1 VRRSTIDIL
10 KNFNEHERSIPWE
23 DAPKGELVFGK
34 YQKLDELFVVD
45 FDKFVSWMK
54 KEYGWKAGQCII
66 HDFNM
71 RTHQGKDHPR
81 GIAVD
86 FHFYDISLFHQVM
99 SCIEWGYRK
108 VFFYPDWENPG
119 IHVSYRY
126 DGEGVLLGFGRYEE
140 EEGEIVQRIY
150 TNTHQP
156 QIVRE
161 VLLDVA

>member
-1 VRRSTIDIL
+1 MRVEIIEIL
-10 KNFNEHERSIPWE
+10 KNFTRDERSIPWG
-23 DAPKGELVFGK
+23 DAPHGELVFGK
-34 YQKLDELFVVD
+34 YQDLDELFVVD
-45 FDKFVSWMK
+45 FDKFVSWQK
-54 KEYGWKAGQCII
+54 KHYGWKAGQCII

-71 RTHQGKDHPR
+71 RTHQGRDHPK

-86 FHFYDISLFHQVM
+86 FHFNGISLFHQVM
-99 SCIEWGYRK
+99 SCLEWGYRK
-108 VFFYPDWENPG
+108 VFFYPDWERPG

-140 EEGEIVQRIY
+140 EGGEIVQRIY

-161 VLLDVA
+161 VLAGVA